1 MRRGNG
7 RTQDAKEE
15 EAREHQVPA
24 HAHTHTRTHRAHSA
38 RCRLEIFEGLGVLF
52 EREELLGL
60 AGELMDDERQGPRN
74 LRSQRAERLEDRR
87 TRDDHMLPAH
97 TRTRIEWGH
106 IEIES
111 SVLASWSWVGV
122 GTRARSERRTV
133 WFEATRLSS
142 TTLES
147 GGARTARRKLRAA
160 SRVKVESTSD
170 AAVVSRNSDSTEP
183 EQNR

>member
-1 MRRGNG
+1 
-7 RTQDAKEE
+7 
-15 EAREHQVPA
+15 
-24 HAHTHTRTHRAHSA
+24 
-38 RCRLEIFEGLGVLF
+38 
-52 EREELLGL
+52 L

-106 IEIES
+106 IEIEIEIES
-111 SVLASWSWVGV
+111 SVLASWSWLGV

-170 AAVVSRNSDSTEP
+170 AAVVSRNSDNTEP